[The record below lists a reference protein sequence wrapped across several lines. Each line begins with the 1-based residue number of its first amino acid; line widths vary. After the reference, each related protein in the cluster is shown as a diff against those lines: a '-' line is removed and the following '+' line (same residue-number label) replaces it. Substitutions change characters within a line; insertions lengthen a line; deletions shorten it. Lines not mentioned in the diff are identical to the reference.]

1 VQRVQRLALLASKNM
16 ADRLRGQAPVH
27 LLLTDLIS
35 HAAADQPAHVTD
47 VLRPAGFW
55 GDLLER

>member
-1 VQRVQRLALLASKNM
+1 M
-16 ADRLRGQAPVH
+16 ADRLRGHTAVR

-35 HAAADQPAHVTD
+35 HGAAEQPAHVID
-47 VLRPAGFW
+47 VLRLAGFW